1 MVTSI
6 VLDEPVRLDGR
17 ADDGGGDA
25 HGLECDDEHKDV
37 ASIDYRNDA
46 LNSCTIVIVDDR
58 GGLDQRGPAPWCA
71 LDDDTSIE

>member
-1 MVTSI
+1 MSKI
-6 VLDEPVRLDGR
+6 VLVELVRLGDR
-17 ADDGGGDA
+17 ADDGGRDA
-25 HGLECDDEHKDV
+25 HDLERDDEHENV
-37 ASIDYRNDA
+37 ASIGCINDA